1 MNLSKGVQTRNAN
14 PSKEYKYAWI
24 NRQRSMRS
32 VSYWTLARHIHT
44 CSTNPHAHINKYM

>member
-1 MNLSKGVQTRNAN
+1 MQGSISRKYLRVSRVDPLNHAYESSKGVQTRNAN

-32 VSYWTLARHIHT
+32 VSY
-44 CSTNPHAHINKYM
+44 